1 MAAWFLLRRLLAAA
15 NVVYLRHQT
24 IWIQLTFNMWLSFID
39 VCFKLIWSP
48 YKSKLVGFIMQFN
61 DLLVLICAYFPYLFT
76 DLIPSPEDKYFIG
89 WFYDGTVG
97 TMISANLFVIIKTTF
112 HSIIKKIREMI
123 MDYRYKKKKEAYEV
137 MREKQEQI

>member
-15 NVVYLRHQT
+15 NVVYLIHQT
-24 IWIQLTFNMWLSFID
+24 IWIQLTLNMWLSLID
-39 VCFKLIWSP
+39 VCFKLHLSP

-89 WFYDGTVG
+89 WFYDGSVG
-97 TMISANLFVIIKTTF
+97 AMISANLFIMMETAFYDFV
-112 HSIIKKIREMI
+112 KKIRKMI
-123 MDYRYKKKKEAYEV
+123 MEFRYKKKKEAYEA
-137 MREKQEQI
+137 MRVKQEQI